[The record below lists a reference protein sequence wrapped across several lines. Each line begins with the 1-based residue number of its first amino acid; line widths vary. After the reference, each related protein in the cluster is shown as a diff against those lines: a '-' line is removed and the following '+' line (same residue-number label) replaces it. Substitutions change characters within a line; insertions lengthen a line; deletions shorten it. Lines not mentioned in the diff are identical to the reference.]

1 MKRSW
6 RDQVS
11 QGGGSI
17 GRGRSEVYSSLFKY
31 ILNDFLLEM
40 LGSRETWGLNE
51 FPLFFIKEIL

>member
-11 QGGGSI
+11 WGGGSV
-17 GRGRSEVYSSLFKY
+17 GRGRREAYSSLFKH
-31 ILNDFLLEM
+31 ILNDFCVET

-51 FPLFFIKEIL
+51 SLFIKEIL